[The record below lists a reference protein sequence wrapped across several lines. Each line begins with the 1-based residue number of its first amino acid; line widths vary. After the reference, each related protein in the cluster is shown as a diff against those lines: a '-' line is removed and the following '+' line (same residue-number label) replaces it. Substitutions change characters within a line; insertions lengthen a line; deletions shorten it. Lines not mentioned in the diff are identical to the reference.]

1 MILLADIPQYLNQ
14 TITTLEH
21 YSEPEAWIKI
31 IGPRLF
37 AMLTRYL
44 NNDVVIVGFGVYAY
58 CKCASYMIF
67 FVYEGSTTDL
77 SLQPCSM
84 MYTKSCTKPRGTGY
98 SPCSMQPS

>member
-44 NNDVVIVGFGVYAY
+44 NNDVVLVGFGVYAY
-58 CKCASYMIF
+58 SKCTALVFIVRF
-67 FVYEGSTTDL
+67 FVYGGSTTDL
-77 SLQPCSM
+77 SL
-84 MYTKSCTKPRGTGY
+84 
-98 SPCSMQPS
+98 